1 VKVYYMHDMKAY
13 VHAAFDDIFLK
24 MGSREIHRKP
34 SFAAAPKA
42 YSFITI
48 TKKVYS
54 KLNALLFVLSWA
66 LILLF
71 ITTSLLFP
79 SIFAFGQNVS
89 VGPNQTGNTQI
100 KVGNNT
106 NSTSSPVAST
116 GSQPPVIS
124 KISDKGIYNVQL
136 TFISTLPVQS
146 PNLLPKK
153 GFQMEIDFLNASAPP
168 PTNKTIP
175 QKESAIRGES
185 SLGMPGSQPNIIQRL
200 VPVDS
205 FDISIYSN
213 NGKVL
218 WNKTNQPVTA
228 GRGTETT
235 SFNGN
240 YTGPITILIN
250 NIKSSNV
257 MTGTNTTPL
266 STPIPANTSSTAG
279 KTTTVDSVRFTSQL
293 L

>member
-1 VKVYYMHDMKAY
+1 MHDMKAY

-24 MGSREIHRKP
+24 MDSREIHMKP
-34 SFAAAPKA
+34 SIAAAPEV
-42 YSFITI
+42 YSFITT

-146 PNLLPKK
+146 
-153 GFQMEIDFLNASAPP
+153 
-168 PTNKTIP
+168 
-175 QKESAIRGES
+175 
-185 SLGMPGSQPNIIQRL
+185 
-200 VPVDS
+200 
-205 FDISIYSN
+205 
-213 NGKVL
+213 
-218 WNKTNQPVTA
+218 
-228 GRGTETT
+228 
-235 SFNGN
+235 
-240 YTGPITILIN
+240 
-250 NIKSSNV
+250 
-257 MTGTNTTPL
+257 
-266 STPIPANTSSTAG
+266 
-279 KTTTVDSVRFTSQL
+279 
-293 L
+293 

>member
-1 VKVYYMHDMKAY
+1 MQDV
-13 VHAAFDDIFLK
+13 F
-24 MGSREIHRKP
+24 GNTRREIPSNEIHSKP
-34 SFAAAPKA
+34 FLVSSTIA
-42 YSFITI
+42 YSLIT
-48 TKKVYS
+48 TRKKVCS
-54 KLNALLFVLSWA
+54 RLDSLFFVLSWTF
-66 LILLF
+66 LSLF

-79 SIFAFGQNVS
+79 ATIAFGQNLSGV
-89 VGPNQTGNTQI
+89 PNQTENTNKI
-100 KVGNNT
+100 GNNT
-106 NSTSSPVAST
+106 NSTSSPAAST

-168 PTNKTIP
+168 PTTKTIP

-185 SLGMPGSQPNIIQRL
+185 SLGMPGSQPSIIQRL
-200 VPVDS
+200 LPVDS
-205 FDISIYSN
+205 FYITIYSN

-218 WNKTNQPVTA
+218 WNKTNEPVTA
-228 GRGTETT
+228 GRAIETT

-250 NIKSSNV
+250 NIKSSNI
-257 MTGTNTTPL
+257 MTGSVTTPL
-266 STPIPANTSSTAG
+266 STPTPANTTSPNAG
-279 KTTTVDSVRFTSQL
+279 KGATIDSVRFTSQL
-293 L
+293 A